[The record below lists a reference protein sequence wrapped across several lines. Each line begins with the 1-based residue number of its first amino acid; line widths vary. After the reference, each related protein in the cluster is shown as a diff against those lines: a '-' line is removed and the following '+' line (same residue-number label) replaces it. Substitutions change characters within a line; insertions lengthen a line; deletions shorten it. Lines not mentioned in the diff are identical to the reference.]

1 MNHGL
6 SEKTVNKILSVFERF
21 PEIEKAVLYG
31 SRAKGNF
38 KTGSDIDL
46 TLYGEKLSSR
56 LLGDIAEALDDLLL
70 PYTIDLSIFDDL
82 NHAKLREHIERVGVV
97 FYEKKNQNMKAGWE
111 IKTLGEV
118 CEVFAD
124 GDWIESKDQ
133 APDGIRLVQTGNVG
147 DGVFKDKSDKARY
160 ISAETFKRLRCTE
173 VFEGDCLISRLPDPI
188 GRSCILPDT
197 GEQMITSVDCTIVR
211 FDKNKIIPNFFN
223 YYSQSYDY
231 LNFVNSEATG
241 ATRKR
246 IGRSKLAQTLIPV
259 PPLPEQKRLVTL
271 LDEAFESIATAKA
284 NAEQNLKNA
293 RALFESHLNE
303 VFAECA
309 KKYGHKTVGEISKH
323 SLGKMLDK
331 AKNKGEFKPY
341 LRNINVR
348 WFNFDLSDTLEMK
361 FLPEETEKY
370 TAVKGD
376 VLICEGG
383 YPGRAAIWQS
393 DEPIFFQK
401 ALHRVRF
408 HEIEHNKWFV
418 YFLFSQDSSGC
429 LRQHFTGAGIQHF
442 TGSALKQFKIPI
454 PPIEETKF
462 YVAKFDALSQETQH
476 LESLYSRKITAL
488 DELKKAL
495 LHRAFSG
502 EL

>member
-1 MNHGL
+1 MKHGL
-6 SEKTVNKILSVFERF
+6 SEKTVNKIFSVFERF
-21 PEIEKAVLYG
+21 PEIEKTVLYG

-97 FYEKKNQNMKAGWE
+97 FYEKKNQNMKAGWD
-111 IKTLGEV
+111 IKTLGD
-118 CEVFAD
+118 VFTT
-124 GDWIESKDQ
+124 
-133 APDGIRLVQTGNVG
+133 VTGNTPPKNNADFYG
-147 DGVFKDKSDKARY
+147 DFIPLVKPPELCNSLLD
-160 ISAETFKRLRCTE
+160 SAEDGLSEAGAKVARVIPENSILVSC
-173 VFEGDCLISRLPDPI
+173 I
-188 GRSCILPDT
+188 GNLGKVALNTVPVAFNQQINAILPD
-197 GEQMITSVDCTIVR
+197 E
-211 FDKNKIIPNFFN
+211 NKAIPEFMF
-223 YYSQSYDY
+223 Y
-231 LNFVNSEATG
+231 
-241 ATRKR
+241 
-246 IGRSKLAQTLIPV
+246 QTLSCRFNEQLEELASGTTV
-259 PPLPEQKRLVTL
+259 PIVNKSKFNSIRIVLAPLLEQKRLVTL

-454 PPIEETKF
+454 PPIAETKF
-462 YVAKFDALSQETQH
+462 YVAKFDTLAEETQR
-476 LESLYSRKITAL
+476 LETLYSRKIAAL

>member
-1 MNHGL
+1 
-6 SEKTVNKILSVFERF
+6 
-21 PEIEKAVLYG
+21 
-31 SRAKGNF
+31 
-38 KTGSDIDL
+38 
-46 TLYGEKLSSR
+46 
-56 LLGDIAEALDDLLL
+56 
-70 PYTIDLSIFDDL
+70 
-82 NHAKLREHIERVGVV
+82 
-97 FYEKKNQNMKAGWE
+97 MKAGWE
-111 IKTLGEV
+111 IKTLDELASIKTGKRDANHQDENGIYPFYTCAV
-118 CEVFAD
+118 GQFKSSTWAFD
-124 GDWIESKDQ
+124 GASIILPGNG
-133 APDGIRLVQTGNVG
+133 ANVG
-147 DGVFKDKSDKARY
+147 K
-160 ISAETFKRLRCTE
+160 TFFYNGK
-173 VFEGDCLISRLPDPI
+173 FEAYQRTYVIN
-188 GRSCILPDT
+188 
-197 GEQMITSVDCTIVR
+197 E
-211 FDKNKIIPNFFN
+211 
-223 YYSQSYDY
+223 
-231 LNFVNSEATG
+231 LNQFVNPLFLFYCFKANWADYIASRQFGSATNYIVVG
-241 ATRKR
+241 DLKKFT
-246 IGRSKLAQTLIPV
+246 IPL

-284 NAEQNLKNA
+284 NAQQNLKNA

-303 VFAECA
+303 IFAECA
-309 KKYGHKTVGEISKH
+309 KKYGHKTIGEISKH

-383 YPGRAAIWQS
+383 YPGRAAIWQN
-393 DEPIFFQK
+393 DEPIYFQK

-418 YFLFSQDSSGC
+418 YFLFSQDSSGS
-429 LRQHFTGAGIQHF
+429 LSQHFTGAGIQHF

-454 PPIEETKF
+454 PPIEETKL
-462 YVAKFDALSQETQH
+462 YVARFDILAEETQR
-476 LESLYSRKITAL
+476 LEALYSRKIAAL

-502 EL
+502 AL

>member
-1 MNHGL
+1 
-6 SEKTVNKILSVFERF
+6 
-21 PEIEKAVLYG
+21 
-31 SRAKGNF
+31 
-38 KTGSDIDL
+38 
-46 TLYGEKLSSR
+46 
-56 LLGDIAEALDDLLL
+56 
-70 PYTIDLSIFDDL
+70 
-82 NHAKLREHIERVGVV
+82 
-97 FYEKKNQNMKAGWE
+97 MKAGWE
-111 IKTLGEV
+111 IKTLGEICQIKTGKKDV
-118 CEVFAD
+118 NQGNPQGIYPFFTCAVSHTFSDTYSFDTEALLIAGNGVVGQVSYYKGKFEAYQRTYVLSEFLNVLPRFLYLILD
-124 GDWIESKDQ
+124 GKLKDTVSKQ
-133 APDGIRLVQTGNVG
+133 KLGNTMP
-147 DGVFKDKSDKARY
+147 Y
-160 ISAETFKRLRCTE
+160 IKIGMLSEF
-173 VFEGDCLISRLPDPI
+173 SLP
-188 GRSCILPDT
+188 L
-197 GEQMITSVDCTIVR
+197 
-211 FDKNKIIPNFFN
+211 
-223 YYSQSYDY
+223 
-231 LNFVNSEATG
+231 
-241 ATRKR
+241 
-246 IGRSKLAQTLIPV
+246 
-259 PPLPEQKRLVTL
+259 PPLPEQKRLVSL

-284 NAEQNLKNA
+284 NAQQNLKNA

-383 YPGRAAIWQS
+383 YPGRAAIWQN
-393 DEPIFFQK
+393 DEPIYFQK

-418 YFLFSQDSSGC
+418 YFLFSQDSGGS
-429 LRQHFTGAGIQHF
+429 LRQYFTGAGIQHF

-454 PPIEETKF
+454 PPIEETKL
-462 YVAKFDALSQETQH
+462 YIAKFDTLAEETQR
-476 LESLYSRKITAL
+476 LEALYSRKIAAL

-495 LHRAFSG
+495 LHRTFSG

>member
-1 MNHGL
+1 
-6 SEKTVNKILSVFERF
+6 
-21 PEIEKAVLYG
+21 
-31 SRAKGNF
+31 
-38 KTGSDIDL
+38 
-46 TLYGEKLSSR
+46 
-56 LLGDIAEALDDLLL
+56 
-70 PYTIDLSIFDDL
+70 
-82 NHAKLREHIERVGVV
+82 
-97 FYEKKNQNMKAGWE
+97 MKAGWE

-118 CEVFAD
+118 CDVFNGGTPKTGVAEYWD
-124 GDWIESKDQ
+124 GEHQWITPAEMGKRSTPYVSETARTVTSLGLKNSSARPLPPYSVILSSR
-133 APDGIRLVQTGNVG
+133 APIGHLVVNTEPMATNQGCKGLVPTDSINYKFLFFYLSSIVDLLNDLGSG
-147 DGVFKDKSDKARY
+147 A
-160 ISAETFKRLRCTE
+160 TFKELSGGKLKE
-173 VFEGDCLISRLPDPI
+173 V
-188 GRSCILPDT
+188 
-197 GEQMITSVDCTIVR
+197 
-211 FDKNKIIPNFFN
+211 KIP
-223 YYSQSYDY
+223 
-231 LNFVNSEATG
+231 L
-241 ATRKR
+241 
-246 IGRSKLAQTLIPV
+246 

-293 RALFESHLNE
+293 RALFESYLNE

-462 YVAKFDALSQETQH
+462 CVAKFDTLAEETQR
-476 LESLYSRKITAL
+476 LESLYYRKIAAL

>member
-1 MNHGL
+1 
-6 SEKTVNKILSVFERF
+6 
-21 PEIEKAVLYG
+21 
-31 SRAKGNF
+31 
-38 KTGSDIDL
+38 
-46 TLYGEKLSSR
+46 
-56 LLGDIAEALDDLLL
+56 
-70 PYTIDLSIFDDL
+70 
-82 NHAKLREHIERVGVV
+82 
-97 FYEKKNQNMKAGWE
+97 MKAGWE

-118 CEVFAD
+118 CEKASSNVSQNQLIDEIGNYPIYGASGFIKNVSFYHRDKDYISIVKD
-124 GDWIESKDQ
+124 GAGIGRLTLMKAYSSVIGTLQYLTPKDGLDINFLYYFLSSVDFLKYKNGSTI
-133 APDGIRLVQTGNVG
+133 PHIY
-147 DGVFKDKSDKARY
+147 FKDY
-160 ISAETFKRLRCTE
+160 
-173 VFEGDCLISRLPDPI
+173 
-188 GRSCILPDT
+188 
-197 GEQMITSVDCTIVR
+197 SV
-211 FDKNKIIPNFFN
+211 
-223 YYSQSYDY
+223 
-231 LNFVNSEATG
+231 E
-241 ATRKR
+241 
-246 IGRSKLAQTLIPV
+246 PV
-259 PPLPEQKRLVTL
+259 PLPPLPEQKRLVTL

-284 NAEQNLKNA
+284 NAQQNLKNA

-309 KKYGHKTVGEISKH
+309 KKYGHKTVGEISKN

-383 YPGRAAIWQS
+383 YPGRAAIWQN
-393 DEPIFFQK
+393 DEPIYFQK

-418 YFLFSQDSSGC
+418 YFLFSQDSGGS
-429 LRQHFTGAGIQHF
+429 LRQYFTGAGIQHF

-454 PPIEETKF
+454 PPIEETKL
-462 YVAKFDALSQETQH
+462 YIAKFDTLAEETQR
-476 LESLYSRKITAL
+476 LEALYSRKIAAL

-495 LHRAFSG
+495 LHLAFSG